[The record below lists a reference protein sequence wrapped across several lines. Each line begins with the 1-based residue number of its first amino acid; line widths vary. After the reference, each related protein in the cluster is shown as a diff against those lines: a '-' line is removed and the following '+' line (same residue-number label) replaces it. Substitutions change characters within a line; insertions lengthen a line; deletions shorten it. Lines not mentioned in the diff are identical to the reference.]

1 PGFDLSQALQKA
13 RGRLVMNQ
21 VNAAHAPEKTVAL
34 LLELSRIAD
43 DAPRLLRALTRRL
56 EADTTPATPSPPDNG
71 AKWIA
76 AAILA
81 AGTLIAAAHHWG

>member
-1 PGFDLSQALQKA
+1 MLPFQGE
-13 RGRLVMNQ
+13 RYY
-21 VNAAHAPEKTVAL
+21 HATVAL

-56 EADTTPATPSPPDNG
+56 EADATPITQPPFDNG
-71 AKWIA
+71 SKWIA

-81 AGTLIAAAHHWG
+81 AGALIAAAQYWG